1 MKTPKL
7 RLVLLTFLPSVFS
20 CFVITACTSEQ
31 PKQTVGSVTPTATDT
46 VTPTLTATPTVTL
59 TITATPK
66 PTVTLTATPE
76 PTVTVTPTPTYTS
89 TPTPEPRSEYE
100 CSRNGV
106 QPSIP
111 GSIYRDGYCFIPI
124 SSGKCIG
131 YADAFGYSKIGATGP
146 SGMTKCKYPD
156 IINDEATGKKYYR
169 FFSGDKFILE

>member
-1 MKTPKL
+1 MKIPKL
-7 RLVLLTFLPSVFS
+7 RLVLLSFLPSVFS

-31 PKQTVGSVTPTATDT
+31 PKQNVGSVTPTTTAT
-46 VTPTLTATPTVTL
+46 VTPTLTATPT
-59 TITATPK
+59 A
-66 PTVTLTATPE
+66 TVTVTATPE

-111 GSIYRDGYCFIPI
+111 DSIYRDGYCFIPI
-124 SSGKCIG
+124 SAGKCIA
-131 YADAFGYSKIGATGP
+131 YSDAFGYSKIAPTGP
-146 SGMTKCKYPD
+146 SGMTKCNNPE
-156 IINDEATGKKYYR
+156 IVNDEATRKKYYR

>member
-1 MKTPKL
+1 MKIPKL

-124 SSGKCIG
+124 SSGKCIA
-131 YADAFGYSKIGATGP
+131 YRDPWFGGMSDGP
-146 SGMTKCKYPD
+146 SGMTKCDNPQ
-156 IINDEATGKKYYR
+156 IVSDEATGKKYYR
-169 FFSGDKFILE
+169 FFEGSKFMLE